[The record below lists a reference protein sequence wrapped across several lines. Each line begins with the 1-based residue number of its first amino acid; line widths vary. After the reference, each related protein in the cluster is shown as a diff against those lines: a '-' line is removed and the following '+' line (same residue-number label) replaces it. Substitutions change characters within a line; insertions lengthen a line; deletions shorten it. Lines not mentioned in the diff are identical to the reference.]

1 MELMTCRDKTQELY
15 NFNTDATGKIYLLMK
30 DFNYLSF
37 NECREE
43 LDCIVESLLAIP
55 FEYIPPVEERNGI
68 VELITEEYFSL
79 FNEFPSSSVLSR
91 LGDFLLLDYIKS
103 RTKSKYDEDIFQTQK
118 QLKRRYSRESM
129 MEAEKLDFFNCKKN
143 LNLSSLHK
151 KAKKV
156 VE

>member
-1 MELMTCRDKTQELY
+1 MDLVTHRDKTQELY
-15 NFNTDATGKIYLLMK
+15 NLNTDTTEKVYVLIKNFKY
-30 DFNYLSF
+30 FSF

-43 LDCIVESLLAIP
+43 LDCIVESLLNIP

-68 VELITEEYFSL
+68 VELITEEYYKAL
-79 FNEFPSSSVLSR
+79 GEFPSSSVLSR

>member
-1 MELMTCRDKTQELY
+1 MAYRDKTQELY
-15 NFNTDATGKIYLLMK
+15 NLNTDTAEKVYVLMK
-30 DFNYLSF
+30 NFKYFSF

-43 LDCIVESLLAIP
+43 LDCIVESLLNIP
-55 FEYIPPVEERNGI
+55 FEYIPPVEERNEI

-129 MEAEKLDFFNCKKN
+129 MEAEKMDFFNCKKN

-151 KAKKV
+151 KAKRV

>member
-1 MELMTCRDKTQELY
+1 MNLMTHRDKTQELY
-15 NFNTDATGKIYLLMK
+15 NLNTDTAEKVYVLMK
-30 DFNYLSF
+30 NFKYFSF

-43 LDCIVESLLAIP
+43 LDCIVESLLNIP
-55 FEYIPPVEERNGI
+55 FEYIPPVEERNEI

-118 QLKRRYSRESM
+118 QLKRRYARETM
-129 MEAEKLDFFNCKKN
+129 MEAEKMDFFNCKKN